1 MSLDLPLIAAVIIIA
16 VTMYALVREADVRL
30 VLFAAGLALA
40 LVVRKPLGVFDTF
53 LAEMGNGKTIG
64 PICTGLGYAYVLRA
78 TGCDREM
85 VKVLLAPVKKARW
98 LLIPVG
104 CLVGWVTNIAITSQ
118 TAVAA
123 AVGPILLPLML
134 AAGFHPFVAGA
145 TLLLGVSGGGSLFNP
160 GDADLVAIHEA
171 AGGAKI
177 SMSLP
182 LAAMLVP
189 LITAF
194 VTAVI
199 VFLLQTKLW
208 RITEPAPP
216 LPETVDDGPPQRWK
230 ALLPPLPVIMVFAFL
245 PGLFFK
251 VPPAPFEKGLPVGLA
266 MLVSTG
272 LVMLLCRKDLSK
284 LTKQFFDG
292 MGYAF
297 GNIISLIATANCF
310 IAGLTEVGLTQKLVK
325 VVSGVGIV
333 GKLAAWFF
341 PLVLAI
347 IAGTGIGPSVAF
359 SKAVVPKIAETN
371 LAAGLDL
378 GVMGAIAASFGRT
391 MSPVSAVVIFCCT
404 LAGVPVLKIV
414 KRTALPLIFGSLA
427 ALAVIVAR
435 S

>member
-1 MSLDLPLIAAVIIIA
+1 MDLPLIAAVVIIA
-16 VTMYALVREADVRL
+16 LTMYALVREADVRL

-40 LVVRKPLGVFDTF
+40 LITRKPLIVFDTF

-85 VKVLLAPVKKARW
+85 VKVLLTPVKRARW

-104 CLVGWVTNIAITSQ
+104 CVVGWVTNIAITSQ

-123 AVGPILLPLML
+123 AVGPILVPLML

-145 TLLLGVSGGGSLFNP
+145 TLLLGVSAGGSLFNP

-182 LAAMLVP
+182 LGAMVWPLVA
-189 LITAF
+189 AF

-199 VFLLQTKLW
+199 VFILQTKFW
-208 RITEPAPP
+208 KIKEPAPP
-216 LPETVDDGPPQRWK
+216 LPAIVEEGPPQRWK
-230 ALLPPLPVIMVFAFL
+230 ALLPPLPVILIFAML

-251 VPPAPFEKGLPVGLA
+251 VPPAPFEKGLPVGIA
-266 MLVSTG
+266 MLVSTA
-272 LVMLLCRKDLSK
+272 LVMLLCRRDVSK

-297 GNIISLIATANCF
+297 GNIISLIATASCF
-310 IAGLTEVGLTQKLVK
+310 IAGLTQVGLTEKLVRI
-325 VVSGVGIV
+325 VSGVGLA

-347 IAGTGIGPSVAF
+347 ISGTGIGPSVAF
-359 SKAVVPKIAETN
+359 SKAVVPSVSAIN

-404 LAGVPVLKIV
+404 LVGVPVLKV
-414 KRTALPLIFGSLA
+414 VRRTALPLVVGSLA
-427 ALAVIVAR
+427 ALAVIIAR
-435 S
+435 A